1 MPPGTGSV
9 EGGRGTVVI
18 FYTIVSVRNVWKK
31 IRRNSN
37 DLMVNFKLQPGL
49 FRKPARQ
56 FTRKGRPERWQFLH
70 TRTTHAALDSFRFGI
85 VIILNGLS
93 EFLCCG
99 TRLAEMPTIGS
110 YRSR

>member
-1 MPPGTGSV
+1 MPPATGGV

-37 DLMVNFKLQPGL
+37 DLMVNFKPRRGL

-56 FTRKGRPERWQFLH
+56 FPRKGRPERWQFLH
-70 TRTTHAALDSFRFGI
+70 TRTTHTGLGNFRIGI
-85 VIILNGLS
+85 VIIFNELS

-99 TRLAEMPTIGS
+99 TRLAEMPAIGS